1 MEFAAYWKAI
11 GDRGYIVTENE
22 ATNGVGVDV
31 TTNPVGWDERL
42 AEIEAQGG
50 YDAS

>member
-11 GDRGYIVTENE
+11 GDRGFIITESE
-22 ATNGVGVDV
+22 ETNGVGVDV
-31 TTNPVGWDERL
+31 TADPVGWDERA

-50 YDAS
+50 YDVA